1 MEGIINRPVF
11 DLNTFFTGS
20 AISYGYRGSSKH
32 NALISSITPFQIDV
46 AYISGNKVESD
57 IISLHH
63 VLDGQIEIELLKF

>member
-32 NALISSITPFQIDV
+32 NALISSITPFRIDV
-46 AYISGNKVESD
+46 VYIIGSKIESD
-57 IISLHH
+57 TINLHH